1 MKIVLMASLSLVCL
15 TTLAQYALDDFR
27 IVDGQLYNIRRSVKW
42 ETLASPDGDSWSV
55 LVVRGIISTN
65 LIDCD
70 QQIYTSDRDTGPF
83 LANTIPILLKNYP
96 GEVYVGMTISKC
108 RAMRLKNR
116 SGDRV
121 NTYDFGLLN
130 TPENRK
136 TLQLQPAVTNSVTIP
151 AGNVSTNGKSA
162 P

>member
-1 MKIVLMASLSLVCL
+1 MRRSPISMKIVLMASLSLVCL

-96 GEVYVGMTISKC
+96 GEVYVGMTSCGFPYYNLTSPDFDKKPTKPQLCSK
-108 RAMRLKNR
+108 
-116 SGDRV
+116 
-121 NTYDFGLLN
+121 
-130 TPENRK
+130 
-136 TLQLQPAVTNSVTIP
+136 
-151 AGNVSTNGKSA
+151 
-162 P
+162 